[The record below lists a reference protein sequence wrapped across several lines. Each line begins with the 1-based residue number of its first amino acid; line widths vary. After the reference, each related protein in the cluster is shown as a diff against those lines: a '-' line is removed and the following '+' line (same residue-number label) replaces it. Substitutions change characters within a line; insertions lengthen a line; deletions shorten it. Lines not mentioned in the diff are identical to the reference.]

1 LFFKPYGVLSQFT
14 READSRWRCLADF
27 IAVPGVYA
35 AGRLDADS
43 EGLLLLTA
51 NGRLQQRLTDPA
63 HAHWRRYWVQVEGEA
78 AAQPEAIQRLARGV
92 AVQGRLSLPARARP
106 LDLAEVTAAQ
116 LPERDPPIRQRQTV
130 PTSWL
135 ELELR
140 EGRNRQVRRMT
151 AAVGLP
157 TLRLIRMGIDLMD
170 GEAPL
175 TLMGLEPGAWR
186 QVSTAEHQR
195 LQRLLGASRS
205 AAIRSVAIRSVA
217 IRSTANPSA
226 AKGSESNR
234 SVANGSAA
242 NRSTANGS
250 AANPSAT
257 KRQASNSAASGQ
269 RRGRSAARDATGR

>member
-1 LFFKPYGVLSQFT
+1 MEGSQVLTGSGAGAEPSPGTGSAHALLFFKPYGVLSQFT

-63 HAHWRRYWVQVEGEA
+63 YAHWRRYWVQVEGEA
-78 AAQPEAIQRLARGV
+78 AAHPEAIQLLARGV

-106 LDLAEVTAAQ
+106 LDSAEITAAQ
-116 LPERDPPIRQRQTV
+116 LPQRQPPIRQRQTV

-175 TLMGLEPGAWR
+175 TLLGLEPGGWR
-186 QVSTAEHQR
+186 QVNTAEQLR

-205 AAIRSVAIRSVA
+205 ASNRSASNRSA
-217 IRSTANPSA
+217 SNRSASNPSA
-226 AKGSESNR
+226 SKRSASNR
-234 SVANGSAA
+234 SGQNG
-242 NRSTANGS
+242 
-250 AANPSAT
+250 
-257 KRQASNSAASGQ
+257 Q
-269 RRGRSAARDATGR
+269 